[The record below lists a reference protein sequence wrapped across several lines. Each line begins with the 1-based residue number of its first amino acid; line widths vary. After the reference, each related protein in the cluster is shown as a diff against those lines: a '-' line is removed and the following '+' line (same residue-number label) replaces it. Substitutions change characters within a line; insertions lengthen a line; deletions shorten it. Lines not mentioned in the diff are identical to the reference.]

1 MYFTFHHTFCNLFFR
16 CLVFLINNKVFV
28 NIQQHFCI
36 RIRILII
43 CPSTII
49 IIVVTLIIHHDI
61 RDDLCVCVRYIDF
74 RATGNTARRRPGDVT
89 YTRYCGWVG
98 CGCITSIGTAV
109 CVRGCARTY
118 PYVRDDGSGHG
129 IFRPRRTPLFHL
141 LFIQKPTVAG
151 LALARI
157 VSLSSVSCTLTS
169 LPS

>member
-1 MYFTFHHTFCNLFFR
+1 M
-16 CLVFLINNKVFV
+16 
-28 NIQQHFCI
+28 NIQQHFLHKNLGLNYLSI
-36 RIRILII
+36 DY
-43 CPSTII
+43 
-49 IIVVTLIIHHDI
+49 IVIVTLFICNDI
-61 RDDLCVCVRYIDF
+61 RDDLCLCVRYIDF

-98 CGCITSIGTAV
+98 CGCITSIGTAM

-169 LPS
+169 SPSSSSSSSSFAFNSTTQKLSQIA

>member
-1 MYFTFHHTFCNLFFR
+1 MRL
-16 CLVFLINNKVFV
+16 
-28 NIQQHFCI
+28 NIQQHFLHTNSGLNYLSI
-36 RIRILII
+36 S
-43 CPSTII
+43 PSTII
-49 IIVVTLIIHHDI
+49 IVIVTLIILNDI

-74 RATGNTARRRPGDVT
+74 RATGNTARRCPGDVT
-89 YTRYCGWVG
+89 YTRYRGWVG
-98 CGCITSIGTAV
+98 CGYITSIGMVV

-169 LPS
+169 SPSSLP